1 MKSFVTK
8 RSITVNGLKTSVSLE
23 DSFWDALR
31 EVADKERTS
40 VAKLVGQ
47 IENSRTTINLSGAIR
62 IFLLHHFMEKFRSA
76 GVGNSLA
83 IVSSH
88 DRDKKELTQPPPRI

>member
-8 RSITVNGLKTSVSLE
+8 RSIKVNGHKTSVSLE
-23 DSFWDALR
+23 ESFWDALR

-47 IENSRTTINLSGAIR
+47 IENNRTTINLSGAIR
-62 IFLLHHFMEKFRSA
+62 IFLLQHFMEKFRSA

-83 IVSSH
+83 IVSNPS
-88 DRDKKELTQPPPRI
+88 DEKELTQPPPRI